1 MTGSSFYAESMF
13 PVDAVEFSGARMRVY
28 SHRSDGSGKEVHL
41 HFCPTCGTTVSLT
54 FERFPEIRAI
64 SRGSFD
70 DPNWVSMNAH
80 IWTRSAQDGV
90 SLPSNVDCYR
100 LARTTQTGIAE
111 IPERF
116 EHPVMARQ

>member
-1 MTGSSFYAESMF
+1 MF
-13 PVDAVEFSGARMRVY
+13 PIEAVEFSGAGMSRY
-28 SHRSDGSGKEVHL
+28 THRSDGSGKDVHL

-54 FERFPEIRAI
+54 FERFPDIRAI

-80 IWTRSAQDGV
+80 IWTRSAQAGV
-90 SLPSNVDCYR
+90 ILPSNVDCYR

-111 IPERF
+111 VPERF